1 MNVFQV
7 TAKLQALTLDNWMHL
22 YCMLLQFSQHFK
34 PSELQKDTREP
45 HEIFRT
51 EKYFLA
57 L

>member
-22 YCMLLQFSQHFK
+22 YCMLLQFPQHFK

>member
-7 TAKLQALTLDNWMHL
+7 AAELQALTLDNWMHL

-45 HEIFRT
+45 HENFRT

>member
-7 TAKLQALTLDNWMHL
+7 AAELQALTLDNWMHL

>member
-1 MNVFQV
+1 MNVFQA
-7 TAKLQALTLDNWMHL
+7 TAKLQALTLDRMHF